1 MALTSFY
8 TALTSINN
16 NSTAINVIGD
26 NLANMNTV
34 GFKASKVNFSELLAG
49 VQGTSETG
57 NPISIGLGSTLSGLT
72 RMNNQ
77 GTIVSTGNSTDAA
90 INQNGFFVV
99 STDGGM
105 GFTRAGKFE
114 WDQDGGLVHSDGFR
128 ILGYMARNGTVN
140 SSGALEPI
148 EIQKGQIMPAS
159 STTSLQILANLDS
172 GAQVGETYGTTV
184 HVYDSLGAAHPITLE
199 FTKTAALTWD
209 WQATIPAV
217 DVGGGAAD
225 PPVGIGNGIMN
236 FDSDANLIAPAAN
249 PTLNING
256 LDNGASNMALE
267 FGLWDAD
274 GNGLFTSFD
283 RESGVST
290 TRQNGNAASVLMGI
304 TIDSSGLIVG
314 KSETGESAT
323 LAQLALADF
332 PNVEGLQK
340 YKGSTFIAFPSSGEP
355 SIGVAGTGGR
365 GTISGAALEQSNVD
379 MAQEFVNL
387 ITAQRAYQANTRII
401 TTTDELYQE
410 SINLKR

>member
-57 NPISIGLGSTLSGLT
+57 NPISIGLGSTLSGLS
-72 RMNNQ
+72 RMNTQ

-99 STDGGM
+99 STEGGM

-114 WDQDGGLVHSDGFR
+114 WNQDGGLIHSDGFQ
-128 ILGYMARNGTVN
+128 ILGYMARNGEVN

-159 STTSLQILANLDS
+159 ATNNLQILANLDS
-172 GAQVGETYGTTV
+172 GAPVSGTYGTTV
-184 HVYDSLGAAHPITLE
+184 HVYDSLGRTHPVTLE

-209 WQATIPAV
+209 WQATVPAV
-217 DVGGGAAD
+217 DMGGAAAD
-225 PPVGIGNGIMN
+225 PPVAVGNGTIN

-249 PTLNING
+249 PILNING
-256 LDNGASNMALE
+256 LANGATNMAVT

-283 RESGVST
+283 RESSVST

-332 PNVEGLQK
+332 PNIEGLQK